1 MMNWWAMER
10 LMFLT
15 EPIYLL
21 LLHCAGKDEVL
32 KFHTVPTCFSFD
44 WIFSNPFNTDIY
56 LRWFWLADWY
66 RLARTRSKQVVLY
79 HCQDHRV
86 MPVGQLHCWNS
97 HCHSMTPRKLLHE
110 VAIHLMLSSMATQL
124 RSWCVT
130 GCWTSGKFE
139 RERTLDSG
147 PGLRRGDA

>member
-1 MMNWWAMER
+1 MKSLSSILFPHALALIEYFR
-10 LMFLT
+10 ILLT
-15 EPIYLL
+15 LI
-21 LLHCAGKDEVL
+21 
-32 KFHTVPTCFSFD
+32 FTCGDFGWQIGIAS
-44 WIFSNPFNTDIY
+44 
-56 LRWFWLADWY
+56 
-66 RLARTRSKQVVLY
+66 ARTRSKQVVLY